1 MLFMAPELPNDR
13 DFWRKLYTAF
23 DPFRPLPAGDPAWVD
38 CSAVRGDENVMRLGL
53 EKLILSLI
61 ERRDGDRE
69 L

>member
-1 MLFMAPELPNDR
+1 MLAMAPEIPNDR

-38 CSAVRGDENVMRLGL
+38 CSAVRGDENVLRL
-53 EKLILSLI
+53 ERLILNLM
-61 ERRDGDRE
+61 ERRGGDRE